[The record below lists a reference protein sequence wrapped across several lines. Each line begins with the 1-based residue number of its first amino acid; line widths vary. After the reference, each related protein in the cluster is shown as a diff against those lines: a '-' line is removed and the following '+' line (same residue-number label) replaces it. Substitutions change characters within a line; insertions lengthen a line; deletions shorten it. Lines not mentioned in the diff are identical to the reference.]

1 MKSIAYKMLVCSKLE
16 YAREVW
22 NKYTMKC
29 TKKIEQI
36 QRNSSSMNTVDTD
49 TTLLI
54 NRLNLDSLYT
64 RRLIQQAA
72 MFYKINY
79 NLVDICPPSYI
90 QHANHISSRT
100 DQPLK
105 NCNNN
110 PLQINAYKYSFSPKQ
125 YRIPPLITTCRYK
138 RGVVISEGVVICEI
152 EN

>member
-1 MKSIAYKMLVCSKLE
+1 MKYIAYKMLVRSKLE
-16 YAREVW
+16 YAGEVW

-29 TKKIEQI
+29 TKKIEQF

-54 NRLNLDSLYT
+54 NRLNLYSLYT

-72 MFYKINY
+72 IFYKIDY

-110 PLQINAYKYSFSPKQ
+110 PLQIKPINILFLPSSMNICN
-125 YRIPPLITTCRYK
+125 RPPAQLFLM
-138 RGVVISEGVVICEI
+138 
-152 EN
+152 